1 MKTIRMHAGK
11 EKAVHVKHGLRLG
24 IRKAPKIETP
34 KSVYTRKAK
43 HAYRRYDEYAVHAGI
58 SGREAL

>member
-1 MKTIRMHAGK
+1 MKTIRTHAKKGR
-11 EKAVHVKHGLRLG
+11 AVNVKHGLRLG

-43 HAYRRYDEYAVHAGI
+43 HARCLYDECTAHAGI
-58 SGREAL
+58 GGREAL